1 MQYSYGMDESG
12 TPLYLAVAK
21 DMAAL
26 IHSGALKPMERVPS
40 VRLLARQ
47 RRVSITT
54 AVASLRE
61 LEQRGLIEA
70 RPKSGYFVARRRPAP
85 EPPAQVELP
94 RRARLAGTQ
103 AILKR
108 LADASLTP
116 GIARLGQALPDPA
129 LFPEAALRACLAR
142 VARRDPTL
150 LGEYPVRMGG
160 SLALREQIARHYAH
174 VGLALPAEELIITN
188 GCMEALTLAMRVVTA
203 PGDTIVVESPSYF
216 GMLQI
221 AESLGVKVIEI
232 PSHPRDGL
240 HIQALRELLSGKA
253 GRDVRAVAITANFS
267 NPNGSCMPVARKR
280 ELVKLCGEFD
290 VVLIEDDVYGDL
302 QFDGARPLPCKA
314 FDRDGRVLLCSS
326 FSKSLAPG
334 ARLGFIVPGRYR
346 DMLRAAKHM
355 ISGATPLLQQEML
368 ADFLQS
374 GRYERHLRRMRR
386 ALSQQVMQLSQC
398 VQDAF
403 PEGTRLTQPE
413 GGFVLWVELPS
424 GIDTLA
430 LHEDAVRLGL
440 DYVPGALFSASGRYA
455 NCLRLN
461 AGYAVTPATETAI
474 RRLGQLF
481 QSRLAPAPRRAPERT
496 R

>member
-1 MQYSYGMDESG
+1 MADSG
-12 TPLYLAVAK
+12 IPLYLAVAD
-21 DMAAL
+21 DMARL
-26 IHSGALKPMERVPS
+26 IHSGALKPLARVPS

-85 EPPAQVELP
+85 EPPAEVELP

-103 AILKR
+103 ALLKR
-108 LADASLTP
+108 LADASLMP

-129 LFPEAALRACLAR
+129 LFPEAALRAGLAR
-142 VARRDPTL
+142 VARRDPAL
-150 LGEYPVRMGG
+150 LAEYPLRMGG
-160 SLALREQIARHYAH
+160 SLALREQIAQHYAH

-188 GCMEALTLAMRVVTA
+188 GCMEALTLAMRAVTA
-203 PGDTIVVESPSYF
+203 TGNTIAVESPTYF
-216 GMLQI
+216 GVLQI

-232 PSHPRDGL
+232 ASHPRDGL
-240 HIQALRELLSGKA
+240 SIDALRELLASKVGH
-253 GRDVRAVAITANFS
+253 DVRAVAVTANFS

-280 ELVKLCGEFD
+280 ELVKLCVEAD
-290 VVLIEDDVYGDL
+290 IVLIEDDVYGDL
-302 QFDGARPLPCKA
+302 QFEGSRPLPCKA
-314 FDRDGRVLLCSS
+314 FDRDGRVLLCAS

-334 ARLGFIVPGRYR
+334 ARLGYIVPGRYR
-346 DMLRAAKHM
+346 DTLRAAKHM
-355 ISGATPLLQQEML
+355 TTGATPLLQQEML

-386 ALSQQVMQLSQC
+386 ALSQQVMRLSQC

-403 PEGTRLTQPE
+403 PEGTRISQPK
-413 GGFVLWVELPS
+413 GGFVLWVELPA
-424 GIDTLA
+424 GLDTLA
-430 LHEDAVRLGL
+430 LHEEAARLRV

-461 AGYAVTPATETAI
+461 AGYPVTPSTEAAI

-481 QSRLAPAPRRAPERT
+481 LSRS
-496 R
+496 

>member
-1 MQYSYGMDESG
+1 M
-12 TPLYLAVAK
+12 P
-21 DMAAL
+21 
-26 IHSGALKPMERVPS
+26 
-40 VRLLARQ
+40 
-47 RRVSITT
+47 
-54 AVASLRE
+54 AS
-61 LEQRGLIEA
+61 
-70 RPKSGYFVARRRPAP
+70 RPAS
-85 EPPAQVELP
+85 
-94 RRARLAGTQ
+94 RA
-103 AILKR
+103 
-108 LADASLTP
+108 S
-116 GIARLGQALPDPA
+116 GQALPDPA
-129 LFPEAALRACLAR
+129 LFPEAAFRASLQR
-142 VARRDPTL
+142 VARRDPAL

-174 VGLALPAEELIITN
+174 VGMVLPAEDLLITN
-188 GCMEALTLAMRVVTA
+188 GCIEALTLAMRVVTS

-240 HIQALRELLSGKA
+240 QIDALRELLSGKA
-253 GRDVRAVAITANFS
+253 GREVRAIAVTVNFS
-267 NPNGSCMPVARKR
+267 NPNGSCMPLARKR

-290 VVLIEDDVYGDL
+290 LALIEDDVYGDL
-302 QFDGARPLPCKA
+302 QFEGARPLPCKA

-334 ARLGFIVPGRYR
+334 ARLGYIVPGRYR
-346 DMLRAAKHM
+346 DTLRAAKHM

-368 ADFLQS
+368 ADFLQG

-386 ALSQQVMQLSQC
+386 ALSQQVMRLSQC

-430 LHEDAVRLGL
+430 LHEEAVRLGL

-461 AGYAVTPATETAI
+461 AGYAVTPATEMAI

-481 QSRLAPAPRRAPERT
+481 AVAPRARRATSPRPGACRNACART
-496 R
+496 RSSRRRHPRAARRRWSGRPAVGDASLTSRIDRGQPAGGSGSSCAGYPQSPTWAASSSAWNSFCSAVSSSSIEPFITSASL

>member
-1 MQYSYGMDESG
+1 MEYSSPMDDSG
-12 TPLYLAVAK
+12 TILYLSVAQ
-21 DMAAL
+21 DLAAL
-26 IHSGALKPMERVPS
+26 IHSGALKPRERVPS
-40 VRLLARQ
+40 VRQLARQ

-85 EPPAQVELP
+85 EPPVEVELP

-103 AILKR
+103 ALLKR

-129 LFPEAALRACLAR
+129 LFPEAALRACLMR
-142 VARRDPTL
+142 VTRRDPTL

-188 GCMEALTLAMRVVTA
+188 GCMEALTLAMRVVTS
-203 PGDTIVVESPSYF
+203 PGDTIAVESPTYF

-240 HIQALRELLSGKA
+240 QIEALRELLAGRS
-253 GRDVRAVAITANFS
+253 GRDVRAVAVTANFS
-267 NPNGSCMPVARKR
+267 NPNGSCMPTSRKR
-280 ELVKLCGEFD
+280 ELVRLCVEAD
-290 VVLIEDDVYGDL
+290 IVLIEDDVYGDL

-334 ARLGFIVPGRYR
+334 ARLGYVVPGRYR
-346 DMLRAAKHM
+346 DTLRAAKHM
-355 ISGATPLLQQEML
+355 VSGATPLLQQEML

-386 ALSQQVMQLSQC
+386 VLSQQVMRLSQC

-413 GGFVLWVELPS
+413 GGFVLWVELPA

-430 LHEDAVRLGL
+430 LHDEAARLSV

-461 AGYAVTPATETAI
+461 AGYPVTPATETAI

-481 QSRLAPAPRRAPERT
+481 SSRLKRAR
-496 R
+496 

>member
-1 MQYSYGMDESG
+1 MDD
-12 TPLYLAVAK
+12 TDAPLYICVAQ
-21 DMAAL
+21 DMAAM
-26 IHSGALKPMERVPS
+26 IHSGALKPLERVPS
-40 VRLLARQ
+40 VRQLARQ

-70 RPKSGYFVARRRPAP
+70 RPKSGYFVARRRPVP
-85 EPPAQVELP
+85 QPPAEVELP

-142 VARRDPTL
+142 VTRRDPTL

-174 VGLALPAEELIITN
+174 VGLALSAEELIITN
-188 GCMEALTLAMRVVTA
+188 GCMEALTLAMRVVTS
-203 PGDTIVVESPSYF
+203 PGDTIAVESPTYF
-216 GMLQI
+216 GILQI

-232 PSHPRDGL
+232 PANPRDGL
-240 HIQALRELLSGKA
+240 HIEALRELLTSKS
-253 GRDVRAVAITANFS
+253 GRDVRACAVTANFS
-267 NPNGSCMPVARKR
+267 NPNGSCMPAARKR
-280 ELVKLCGEFD
+280 ELVKLCAEFD
-290 VVLIEDDVYGDL
+290 IVLIEDDVYGDL
-302 QFDGARPLPCKA
+302 QFEGPRPLPCKA

-334 ARLGFIVPGRYR
+334 ARLGYVVPGRYR
-346 DMLRAAKHM
+346 DTLRAAKHM

-386 ALSQQVMQLSQC
+386 ALAQNVMRLSRC

-413 GGFVLWVELPS
+413 GGLVLWVELPA

-430 LHEDAVRLGL
+430 LHDEAARLSV
-440 DYVPGALFSASGRYA
+440 DYVPGALFSASGRYE

-461 AGYAVTPATETAI
+461 AGYPVTPATETAI

-481 QSRLAPAPRRAPERT
+481 RSRARALKKPA
-496 R
+496 